1 MDYKFWISI
10 YAAVISTIV
19 FFWRLYEFYIDR
31 RGKLKIIISCVSQL
45 PIYANKNVG
54 EFEDFLVVTI
64 TNFSKNKRQIEIPR
78 FKGDKKVNEKQHFN
92 FIDFNAKEQYPIALD
107 PGDKHLYKVN
117 YNVIKTDLKNSGII
131 KIKAIVIDTYG
142 KTYYSKWFKI

>member
-19 FFWRLYEFYIDR
+19 FFWRLYEFYLDR
-31 RGKLKIIISCVSQL
+31 RGKLKIITSCVSQL
-45 PIYANKNVG
+45 PIYGGNNVG

-78 FKGDKKVNEKQHFN
+78 FKGDIKINGKQHFN
-92 FIDFNAKEQYPIALD
+92 FLDLNTKENYPIALD
-107 PGDKHLYKVN
+107 PGDKHLYKVH
-117 YNVIKTDLKNSGII
+117 YNVIKTDLKNHGIT

-142 KTYYSKWFKI
+142 KKYYSEWYKI